1 MINGNC
7 FIKRI
12 LEKFK
17 YIPSLLRR
25 GLFVLWRGFCVVRRL
40 GRKKKDPHQ
49 NINNRK
55 NRKRA
60 GHDGKGEVPIVPRAL
75 SIFSIIDILV
85 GIPSGSLCGGER
97 YIPEI
102 RLSFVSICALWI
114 SSVDTCNAN
123 CLQCTPTFWHSQKG
137 FKRFWNFLKA
147 GIAVCW
153 SFPRFF
159 QSPFPVSTG

>member
-7 FIKRI
+7 SFERI

-25 GLFVLWRGFCVVRRL
+25 GLFVLWGGFCVVRRL
-40 GRKKKDPHQ
+40 GRKKKRARGAQWEGGKFPSSPARFLFFRLLIFWWGSPAVASAEERD
-49 NINNRK
+49 IYRK
-55 NRKRA
+55 
-60 GHDGKGEVPIVPRAL
+60 
-75 SIFSIIDILV
+75 SDI
-85 GIPSGSLCGGER
+85 
-97 YIPEI
+97 
-102 RLSFVSICALWI
+102 SFVSICALWI

-137 FKRFWNFLKA
+137 FKRFWKFLKA

-159 QSPFPVSTG
+159 QSPFPVSAG

>member
-7 FIKRI
+7 FFERI

-25 GLFVLWRGFCVVRRL
+25 GLFVLWRGWWE
-40 GRKKKDPHQ
+40 
-49 NINNRK
+49 
-55 NRKRA
+55 RKREHA
-60 GHDGKGEVPIVPRAL
+60 GHTGKGEVPIVPRAL
-75 SIFSIIDILV
+75 SIFSIIDILM

-97 YIPEI
+97 FIPEI

-159 QSPFPVSTG
+159 QSPFPVSAG

>member
-7 FIKRI
+7 FFERI

-25 GLFVLWRGFCVVRRL
+25 GLFVLWG
-40 GRKKKDPHQ
+40 GWGERK
-49 NINNRK
+49 RE
-55 NRKRA
+55 RA
-60 GHDGKGEVPIVPRAL
+60 GHDGKGEAPIVPRAL
-75 SIFSIIDILV
+75 SIFSIIDILM

-137 FKRFWNFLKA
+137 FKRFWKFLKA

-159 QSPFPVSTG
+159 QSPFPVSAG